1 MIYTFTCPTI
11 GCENN
16 TNPVYLLDPTN
27 PVLCSLCGAY
37 GDAVETEEPAP
48 TPTPEETPK
57 ATKAK

>member
-37 GDAVETEEPAP
+37 GDAVPEPEPAP
-48 TPTPEETPK
+48 
-57 ATKAK
+57 KAK